1 LASGSRMLDKAMSDF
16 GEREPVAS
24 YDHIVR
30 LLASQALG
38 ADVGIAHAPL
48 LRVSSGHILRQM

>member
-1 LASGSRMLDKAMSDF
+1 MLDKAMSDF